1 MNKGTVIVLLVVV
14 AGGSYGL
21 AKIANKNG
29 SSGSKEN
36 SGGEI
41 AAAQGGGKPD
51 KAAGDVERYRVPLE
65 GPARGSASAKVN
77 IVAFSDFQCPFCSR
91 VVPTLDKIQ
100 KEYPSQVRLY
110 FRHNPLPFHP
120 DAPLASEAALEAES
134 QGKFWEMHDKLFAN
148 QQNIKRP
155 DLEKYAG
162 ELGLDMG
169 KFKTALDT
177 SAYKNRIDAD
187 LALARQI
194 GVQGTP
200 NFFLNGR
207 PIQGAQPYEEFKKVI
222 DDEIAR
228 ADKILARGVPA
239 GQLYATFMAGAKTAP
254 SPAAAP
260 NQPPAKGPGA
270 GPEVYKV
277 AVGDA
282 PTKGGKQPKV
292 TIVEFSEF
300 QCPYCGRV
308 APTLETVL
316 KDYGNDVQLAFRH
329 NPLPFHNNAMIA
341 SEAAEAAR
349 EQGKFWQMHDKLFAN
364 QGALDRPNLEKYA
377 QEIGLDMGKFKTVLD
392 TEKYKDRIKKDM
404 DDAANF
410 GARGTPNF
418 FINGHNF
425 RGAQPIEAFKS
436 VIDDELK
443 KADEKLKSGTPRGQ
457 LYAELTRAGL
467 SKAAPPPPAPA
478 RQGEPDAST
487 VFRADVKGAPIKG
500 SKDALVTIV
509 QFSDYQCPF
518 CSRVEPTISKVMD
531 EYKGKVR
538 VAWRDLPLPFH
549 PNALPAAIAARAAGD
564 QGKFWEMHDK
574 IFANQQTMD
583 RPTYEKYAQEL
594 GLNMGKFKAALDAQK
609 GKTEIEADSTA
620 GGKIGAH
627 GTPAFFIN
635 GKFLSGAQPFEAF
648 KAKIDDELKTAEAL
662 VAKGTPKAKVYDV
675 IMKDA
680 KTEVPAA
687 PAGAAPEAAA
697 EKTPDQDQTIYKVEP
712 GDSQAKGPKNAP
724 ITMVIFSD
732 FQCPFCKR
740 VEPTL
745 SQIEKEYGGKIRQVW
760 KNYPLPFHNNAEPA
774 AEAAM
779 AAAAQGKFWEMHDKL
794 FENNTALDRPNLEKY
809 AQELG
814 LNMARFKADLDG
826 SKYKGVI
833 EAETKEGQA
842 VGVNGTPAVFIN
854 GRKISGA
861 YPFETFKKIAEEE
874 LSKKGSGGN
883 GAGHKALAKRKT

>member
-21 AKIANKNG
+21 AKIANKDG
-29 SSGSKEN
+29 SNKEK
-36 SGGEI
+36 SAGGEVV
-41 AAAQGGGKPD
+41 AAKGG
-51 KAAGDVERYRVPLE
+51 AADPAVGDVERFRVPLE
-65 GPARGSASAKVN
+65 GPARGPATAKVN

-91 VVPTLDKIQ
+91 VVPTLDKIM

-177 SAYKNRIDAD
+177 SSHKGRIDAD

-207 PIQGAQPYEEFKKVI
+207 QITGAQPYEEFKKVI

-228 ADKILARGVPA
+228 ADKILASGKTI
-239 GQLYATFMAGAKTAP
+239 GQLYATFMTGAKTGP
-254 SPAAAP
+254 SPAAAAP

-270 GPEVYKV
+270 GAEIYKV

-282 PTKGGKQPKV
+282 PTRGGKQPKV

-341 SEAAEAAR
+341 SEAAESAR

-377 QEIGLDMGKFKTVLD
+377 QEIGLDMGKFKADLD
-392 TEKYKDRIKKDM
+392 KEKYKDRIKKDM

-418 FINGHNF
+418 FINGRNF

-436 VIDDELK
+436 VIDEELK
-443 KADEKLKSGTPRGQ
+443 KADEKLKSGVSRGQ

-467 SKAAPPPPAPA
+467 AKAAPPPPPPA
-478 RQGEPDAST
+478 RQGEPDAAT
-487 VFRADVKGAPIKG
+487 VYRAEVKGAPIKG
-500 SKDALVTIV
+500 AKDALVTIV

-549 PNALPAAIAARAAGD
+549 PNAMPAAIAARAAGE
-564 QGKFWEMHDK
+564 QGKYWEMHDK

-609 GKTEIEADSTA
+609 GKAEIEADAAA
-620 GGKIGAH
+620 GGKIGAR

-648 KAKIDDELKTAEAL
+648 KARIDEELKSAEAI

-675 IMKDA
+675 VMRDA
-680 KTEVPAA
+680 KTEVAAA
-687 PAGAAPEAAA
+687 PAGQPAAEA
-697 EKTPDQDQTIYKVEP
+697 EKTPEQDQTIYKVEA
-712 GDSQAKGPKNAP
+712 GDSQAKGPKSAP

-745 SQIEKEYGGKIRQVW
+745 AQIEKEYGGKVRQVW

-774 AEAAM
+774 AQAAM

-794 FENNTALDRPNLEKY
+794 FENNTALERPNLEKY

-814 LNMARFKADLDG
+814 LNMAKFKADLDA
-826 SKYKGVI
+826 SKYKSVI

-861 YPFETFKKIAEEE
+861 YPFETFKKITDEE
-874 LSKKGSGGN
+874 LAKKGGGG
-883 GAGHKALAKRKT
+883 GARGKAVAKRKT

>member
-14 AGGSYGL
+14 AGGSYAL
-21 AKIANKNG
+21 HSIAHNKDG
-29 SSGSKEN
+29 SSNKEK
-36 SGGEI
+36 SGEVT
-41 AAAQGGGKPD
+41 AAKGGAGDPIV
-51 KAAGDVERYRVPLE
+51 GDVERFRVPVE
-65 GPARGSASAKVN
+65 GPVRGPENAKVT

-91 VVPTLDKIQ
+91 VIPTLDKVM
-100 KEYPSQVRLY
+100 KDYPQQVRMY

-120 DAPLASEAALEAES
+120 DAPLAAEAALAAQD
-134 QGKFWEMHDKLFAN
+134 QGKFWEMHDKLFTN

-169 KFKTALDT
+169 KFKSALDS
-177 SAYKNRIDAD
+177 SAHKSRIDAD

-207 PIQGAQPYEEFKKVI
+207 PIQGAVPYDEFKKVI

-228 ADKILARGVPA
+228 ADKLLARGVAPGA
-239 GQLYATFMAGAKTAP
+239 LYATFMAAAKTAP
-254 SPAAAP
+254 SPAAPA
-260 NQPPAKGPGA
+260 QAAKGPGA
-270 GPEVYKV
+270 GSEVYKV

-282 PTKGGKQPKV
+282 PTKGSRQPKV
-292 TIVEFSEF
+292 TIVEFSDF

-308 APTLETVL
+308 IPTLDNVI
-316 KDYGNDVQLAFRH
+316 KDYGNDVSLSFRH

-341 SEAAEAAR
+341 AEAAEAAR
-349 EQGKFWQMHDKLFAN
+349 DQGKFWQMHDKMFAN

-377 QEIGLDMGKFKTVLD
+377 QEIGLDVGKFKSALD
-392 TEKYKDRIKKDM
+392 GEKYKDRIKKDM
-404 DDAANF
+404 DDANTF

-436 VIDDELK
+436 VIDDEIK
-443 KADEKLKSGTPRGQ
+443 KADEKMKSGTPRGQ
-457 LYAELTRAGL
+457 LYAALTQEGL
-467 SKAAPPPPAPA
+467 TKAAAPPPPPP
-478 RQGEPDAST
+478 RQGEPDANT
-487 VFRADVKGAPIKG
+487 AYRAEVKGAPVKG
-500 SKDALVTIV
+500 AKDALVTIV
-509 QFSDYQCPF
+509 QFSDFQCPF

-538 VAWRDLPLPFH
+538 VAWRDMPLPFH
-549 PNALPAAIAARAAGD
+549 PNAMPAAIAARAAGE

-574 IFANQQTMD
+574 IFANQGSMD
-583 RPTYEKYAQEL
+583 RATYEKYAQEL
-594 GLNMGKFKAALDAQK
+594 GLNMGKFKAALEAQK
-609 GKTEIEADSTA
+609 GKSEIEADAAA
-620 GGKIGAH
+620 GNKIGAR

-648 KAKIDDELKTAEAL
+648 KAKIDDELKSAEAIMS
-662 VAKGTPKAKVYDV
+662 KGTPKAKVYDV

-680 KTEVPAA
+680 KTELAAA
-687 PAGAAPEAAA
+687 PAGQPAPEA
-697 EKTPDQDQTIYKVEP
+697 EKTPDQDQTVYPVAP
-712 GDSQAKGPKNAP
+712 GNSQARGPKNAQ

-740 VEPTL
+740 VEPTIA
-745 SQIEKEYGGKIRQVW
+745 QIEKEYGGKVRQVW

-814 LNMARFKADLDG
+814 LNMAKFKADLDS
-826 SKYKGVI
+826 SKYKSVI

-854 GRKISGA
+854 GRKINGA
-861 YPFETFKKIAEEE
+861 YPFETFKKITEDE
-874 LSKKGSGGN
+874 LAKKTGG
-883 GAGHKALAKRKT
+883 GHKGKRKT

>member
-1 MNKGTVIVLLVVV
+1 MKIGTVIALLVVV
-14 AGGSYGL
+14 AGGFY
-21 AKIANKNG
+21 AFARFA
-29 SSGSKEN
+29 N
-36 SGGEI
+36 SGNKEKSGAGEV
-41 AAAQGGGKPD
+41 ALKGDGTPD
-51 KAAGDVERYRVPLE
+51 KAVGDVPRFRVPLE
-65 GPARGSASAKVN
+65 GAARGPATAKVN

-91 VVPTLDKIQ
+91 VIPTMEKLQ
-100 KEYPSQVRLY
+100 KEYPNDVRLY

-120 DAPLASEAALEAES
+120 DAPLASQAALEAEA

-155 DLEKYAG
+155 DLERYAT

-169 KFKTALDT
+169 KFRTALDT
-177 SAYKNRIDAD
+177 SAHKNRIDAD
-187 LALARQI
+187 MKLAQQI

-207 PIQGAQPYEEFKKVI
+207 QVVGAQPYEEFKKVV

-228 ADKILARGVPA
+228 ADKLLAA
-239 GQLYATFMAGAKTAP
+239 GTPSNQLYAKFMAGAKTAP
-254 SPAAAP
+254 SPAAAAP

-270 GPEVYKV
+270 GAEVYKV
-277 AVGDA
+277 AIGDA
-282 PTKGGKQPKV
+282 PTKGAKQPKV

-308 APTLETVL
+308 SPTLESVL
-316 KDYGNDVQLAFRH
+316 KEYGNDVQLAFRH

-377 QEIGLDMGKFKTVLD
+377 QEIGLDMGKFKNVLD

-418 FINGHNF
+418 FINGRNF
-425 RGAQPIEAFKS
+425 RGAQPLEAFKA
-436 VIDDELK
+436 VIDEELK

-457 LYAELTRAGL
+457 LYAALTSNGL
-467 SKAAPPPPAPA
+467 TKAAPPPPAPA
-478 RQGEPDAST
+478 RQGEPDATT

-500 SKDALVTIV
+500 AKDALVTIV
-509 QFSDYQCPF
+509 QYSDYQCPF

-549 PNALPAAIAARAAGD
+549 PNAMPAAIAARAAGE
-564 QGKFWEMHDK
+564 QGKYWEMHDK
-574 IFANQQTMD
+574 IFANQQTLD

-609 GKTEIEADSTA
+609 GKAEIEADAAS
-620 GGKIGAH
+620 GNKIGAR

-662 VAKGTPKAKVYDV
+662 VAKGTPRAKVYDV

-680 KTEVPAA
+680 KTEVAAA
-687 PAGAAPEAAA
+687 PAGQAPEA
-697 EKTPDQDQTIYKVEP
+697 EKTPEQDQTVYKVEA

-732 FQCPFCKR
+732 FQCPFCAR

-745 SQIEKEYGGKIRQVW
+745 TQIEKEYGGKVRQVW

-779 AAAAQGKFWEMHDKL
+779 AAGAQGKFWEMHDKL
-794 FENNTALDRPNLEKY
+794 FANNTALDRPNLEKY

-814 LNMARFKADLDG
+814 LNMAKFKADLDS
-826 SKYKGVI
+826 SKYKSVI

-861 YPFETFKKIAEEE
+861 YPFDTFKKITEEE
-874 LSKKGSGGN
+874 LAKREGG
-883 GAGHKALAKRKT
+883 GAHGKAIAKRKT

>member
-1 MNKGTVIVLLVVV
+1 MKIGTVIVLLVVV
-14 AGGSYGL
+14 AAGFYSFSKY
-21 AKIANKNG
+21 AN
-29 SSGSKEN
+29 SGSNKEK
-36 SGGEI
+36 SAGAEVLPPAKGG
-41 AAAQGGGKPD
+41 APD
-51 KAAGDVERYRVPLE
+51 PSVGDAERFRVPLE
-65 GPARGSASAKVN
+65 GPARGSSSAKVS

-91 VVPTLDKIQ
+91 VVPTLDKLQ
-100 KEYPSQVRLY
+100 KEYPNDVRLY

-134 QGKFWEMHDKLFAN
+134 QGKFWEMHDKLFTN

-155 DLEKYAG
+155 DLEKYAS

-177 SAYKNRIDAD
+177 SAHKGRIDSD
-187 LALARQI
+187 MALARQI

-200 NFFLNGR
+200 NFFINGR
-207 PIQGAQPYEEFKKVI
+207 QVVGAQPYEEFKKVV
-222 DDEIAR
+222 DQEIAS
-228 ADKILARGVPA
+228 ANKLLAA
-239 GQLYATFMAGAKTAP
+239 GTPQNQLYAKFMAAAKTAP
-254 SPAAAP
+254 TPAAGAP

-282 PTKGGKQPKV
+282 PTRGGKQPKV

-308 APTLETVL
+308 APTLETL
-316 KDYGNDVQLAFRH
+316 IKDYGNDVELAFRH

-349 EQGKFWQMHDKLFAN
+349 EQGKFWEMHDKLFAN
-364 QGALDRPNLEKYA
+364 QAALDRPNLEKYA
-377 QEIGLDMGKFKTVLD
+377 QDIGLDMGKFKKVLD

-404 DDAANF
+404 DDAATF

-418 FINGHNF
+418 FINGRNF
-425 RGAQPIEAFKS
+425 RGAQPLEAFKG
-436 VIDDELK
+436 VIDEEIK

-457 LYAELTRAGL
+457 LYASLTSNGL
-467 SKAAPPPPAPA
+467 TKAAPPPAAPA
-478 RQGEPDAST
+478 RQGEPDAAT

-500 SKDALVTIV
+500 AKDALVTIV

-549 PNALPAAIAARAAGD
+549 PNALPAAIAARAAGE

-609 GKTEIEADSTA
+609 GKDEIEADAAA
-620 GGKIGAH
+620 GGKIGAR

-648 KAKIDDELKTAEAL
+648 KAKIDDELKGAEAL
-662 VAKGTPKAKVYDV
+662 VSKGTPKAKVYDV

-680 KTEVPAA
+680 KSEVPAA
-687 PAGAAPEAAA
+687 PAGQAAEA
-697 EKTPDQDQTIYKVEP
+697 EKTPEQDQTIFKVEP
-712 GDSQAKGPKNAP
+712 GDSQAKGPKNAT

-745 SQIEKEYGGKIRQVW
+745 AQIEKEYGGKVRQVW

-794 FENNTALDRPNLEKY
+794 FENNTALERPNLEKY
-809 AQELG
+809 AQDLG
-814 LNMARFKADLDG
+814 LNMAKFKADLDS
-826 SKYKGVI
+826 SKYKSVI
-833 EAETKEGQA
+833 ESETKEGQA

-861 YPFETFKKIAEEE
+861 YPFETFKKITDEE
-874 LSKKGSGGN
+874 LAKKSGG
-883 GAGHKALAKRKT
+883 GHVKVAKRKT